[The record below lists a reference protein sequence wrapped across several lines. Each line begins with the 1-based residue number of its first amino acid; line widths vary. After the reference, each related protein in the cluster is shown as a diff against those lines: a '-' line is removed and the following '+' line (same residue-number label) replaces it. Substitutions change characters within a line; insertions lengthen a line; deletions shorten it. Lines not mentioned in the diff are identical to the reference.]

1 MSEMKVIGA
10 EQSAPDFVLR
20 DLKAVDV
27 WQFVRILSKLGV
39 RDFKNSIDPK
49 LLKASKF
56 NPPMM
61 MNEEGEEVPLP
72 REKWTDRQ
80 IDAEMQA
87 DLANDELLWTILGLL
102 MEHIGSCEYD
112 VNRLLSMGTGM
123 TVEDIQN
130 MDANKYMELIVAYI
144 SREGFRDFFTQAWN
158 LLQRV
163 SSSKK
168 SFGGVTAMLT
178 R

>member
-10 EQSAPDFVLR
+10 EQSAPEFILR

-49 LLKASKF
+49 LLKASEF

-158 LLQRV
+158 LLQGA